1 MPRDVWHRKL
11 TGTVLGIV
19 LGTLMIIAGSAG
31 AAFAADDDDEGFYD
45 QRLIRSFLRG
55 LGLSNGREGRIEY
68 KERPP
73 LVVPPTRDLPP
84 PETTGSIA
92 QRDPAWPSDPDEA
105 KRRAAKKAKA
115 ERKPIRDTDTLGD
128 GVTPRELAMGKT
140 GAAPNEK
147 GLKPGQ
153 TVDTSTQLRPDEL
166 GYQGG
171 MWSGLV
177 GLGSTFSTN
186 KPAEGARF
194 LREPARASL
203 TEPPSGYRTP
213 SPDQPYGLNYRDGK
227 SKSTPADRQVGT
239 VDTQ

>member
-1 MPRDVWHRKL
+1 MPRDVRHHKL
-11 TGTVLGIV
+11 TSAI
-19 LGTLMIIAGSAG
+19 LGTTLGMLLIIAGSAG
-31 AAFAADDDDEGFYD
+31 TALAADDDGEGFYD
-45 QRLIRSFLRG
+45 QRLLRSFLRG
-55 LGLSNGREGRIEY
+55 LGLSNGREGTIQY

-73 LVVPPTRDLPP
+73 LVVPPTRDLPR

-115 ERKPIRDTDTLGD
+115 ERKPMGDPDTFGD
-128 GVTPRELAMGKT
+128 GVTPRDLAVGKAS
-140 GAAPNEK
+140 GPANET

-153 TVDTSTQLRPDEL
+153 TYETSTQLRPDEL
-166 GYQGG
+166 GYHGG

-186 KPAEGARF
+186 KPAEGAKF
-194 LREPARASL
+194 LREPRRASL

-213 SPDQPYGLNYRDGK
+213 SPDQPYGLNYRDK
-227 SKSTPADRQVGT
+227 SKALTREEFQTKGAEQ
-239 VDTQ
+239 Q